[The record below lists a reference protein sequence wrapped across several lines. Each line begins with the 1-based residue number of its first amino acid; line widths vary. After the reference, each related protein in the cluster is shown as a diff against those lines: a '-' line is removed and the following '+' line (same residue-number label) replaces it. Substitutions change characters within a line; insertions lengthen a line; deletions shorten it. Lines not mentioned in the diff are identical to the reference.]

1 MIHLGTC
8 GLIYDYHLRM
18 YCWMVGCLEN
28 DEMWRFRKEELL
40 SEVLPYHMQ
49 GGAEEYCET
58 RLSG

>member
-1 MIHLGTC
+1 MIHLGTF

-28 DEMWRFRKEELL
+28 DELL
-40 SEVLPYHMQ
+40 SEALSHHTQ
-49 GGAEEYCET
+49 GETEEYGET